1 MSQCRIDS
9 KLAPERILKDP
20 PGQFRMKPKCT
31 AKKDTVE
38 VDGIGL
44 ISLKRSRR
52 ARNMNLTVKPFSG
65 VGVTIPRG
73 VSLKQVEKFVVSKS
87 DWIVKHLAQARQLER
102 KRLKAASVIEE
113 TDAEEARK
121 FLVQKLETLAKRH
134 GFKVGNVSVRKQK
147 TRWGSCSVNNNIS
160 LNINLIHLP
169 QQLMTYVILHELLHT
184 RIKNH
189 GRQFWRGLD
198 DLVGDAR
205 LLRSRLNEYSYLL
218 LKI

>member
-1 MSQCRIDS
+1 MKTKRTGN
-9 KLAPERILKDP
+9 KDI
-20 PGQFRMKPKCT
+20 
-31 AKKDTVE
+31 VE

-44 ISLKRSRR
+44 IRLNRSRR

-73 VSLKQVEKFVVSKS
+73 VSLKQVEQFVVSKT
-87 DWIVKHLAQARQLER
+87 DWIAKHLAEARQLE
-102 KRLKAASVIEE
+102 KRRLHADSVIEE
-113 TDAEEARK
+113 TDAGEARK
-121 FLVQKLETLAKRH
+121 FLVQKLKTLAEQHR
-134 GFKVGNVSVRKQK
+134 FKVGKVSVRKQK

-169 QQLMTYVILHELLHT
+169 QQLATYVILHELLHT

-189 GRQFWRGLD
+189 GRQFWRELD
-198 DLVGDAR
+198 ELVGDAR
-205 LLRSRLNEYSYLL
+205 SLRSQLNEYSYLL

>member
-1 MSQCRIDS
+1 MKKKRTGN
-9 KLAPERILKDP
+9 KDI
-20 PGQFRMKPKCT
+20 
-31 AKKDTVE
+31 VE

-44 ISLKRSRR
+44 IRLKRSRR

-65 VGVTIPRG
+65 VGVTIPSG
-73 VSLKQVEKFVVSKS
+73 VSLKQVEQFVVSKT
-87 DWIVKHLAQARQLER
+87 DWIAKHLAQARQLE
-102 KRLKAASVIEE
+102 KRRLHAASVIEE
-113 TDAEEARK
+113 TDAGKARK
-121 FLVQKLETLAKRH
+121 FLVQKLMTLAEQH

>member
-1 MSQCRIDS
+1 
-9 KLAPERILKDP
+9 
-20 PGQFRMKPKCT
+20 MKTKRT
-31 AKKDTVE
+31 GKKESVE

-44 ISLKRSRR
+44 IRLTRSRR

-65 VGVTIPRG
+65 VGVTIPCG
-73 VSLKQVEKFVVSKS
+73 VSLKQVEQFVVSKT
-87 DWIVKHLAQARQLER
+87 DWIVKHLAQARQLE
-102 KRLKAASVIEE
+102 KRRLHAASAIEE
-113 TDAEEARK
+113 TDAGEARK
-121 FLVQKLETLAKRH
+121 FLVQKLETLAEQH

-147 TRWGSCSVNNNIS
+147 TLWGSCSVNNNIS

-189 GRQFWRGLD
+189 GRQFWRQLD
-198 DLVGDAR
+198 ELVGDAR
-205 LLRSRLNEYSYLL
+205 MLRSRLNEYSYLL

>member
-1 MSQCRIDS
+1 MKKKRTGN
-9 KLAPERILKDP
+9 KDIV
-20 PGQFRMKPKCT
+20 
-31 AKKDTVE
+31 D

-44 ISLKRSRR
+44 IRLKRSRR

-73 VSLKQVEKFVVSKS
+73 VSLKQVEQFIVSKT
-87 DWIVKHLAQARQLER
+87 DWIAKHLAQARQLE
-102 KRLKAASVIEE
+102 KRRLHAASVIEE
-113 TDAEEARK
+113 TDAGEARK
-121 FLVQKLETLAKRH
+121 FLVQKLEILAKRH

-189 GRQFWRGLD
+189 SRQFWRELD
-198 DLVGDAR
+198 ELVGDTR
-205 LLRSRLNEYSYLL
+205 TLRSQLNEYSYLL

>member
-1 MSQCRIDS
+1 MKTKRTGN
-9 KLAPERILKDP
+9 KDI
-20 PGQFRMKPKCT
+20 
-31 AKKDTVE
+31 VE

-44 ISLKRSRR
+44 IRLKRSRK

-73 VSLKQVEKFVVSKS
+73 VSLKQVEQFVVSKT
-87 DWIVKHLAQARQLER
+87 DWIAKHLAEARQLE
-102 KRLKAASVIEE
+102 KRRLHADSVIEE
-113 TDAEEARK
+113 TDAGEARK
-121 FLVQKLETLAKRH
+121 FLVQKLKTLAEQH

-169 QQLMTYVILHELLHT
+169 QQLATYVILHELLHT

-189 GRQFWRGLD
+189 GRQFWRELD
-198 DLVGDAR
+198 ELVGDAR
-205 LLRSRLNEYSYLL
+205 LLRSQLNEYSYLL

>member
-1 MSQCRIDS
+1 LLTRQPGFF
-9 KLAPERILKDP
+9 LQERITKDP
-20 PGQFRMKPKCT
+20 LGQFRMK
-31 AKKDTVE
+31 KKRTGNKDIVE

-44 ISLKRSRR
+44 IRLKRSRR

-73 VSLKQVEKFVVSKS
+73 VSLKQVEQFVVSKT
-87 DWIVKHLAQARQLER
+87 DWIAKHLAQARQLE
-102 KRLKAASVIEE
+102 KRRLHAASVIEE
-113 TDAEEARK
+113 TDAGKARK
-121 FLVQKLETLAKRH
+121 FLVQKLMTLAEQH

-169 QQLMTYVILHELLHT
+169 QQLTTYVILHELLHT

-189 GRQFWRGLD
+189 GRQFWRELD
-198 DLVGDAR
+198 ELVGDAR
-205 LLRSRLNEYSYLL
+205 LLRSQLNEYSYLL

>member
-1 MSQCRIDS
+1 
-9 KLAPERILKDP
+9 
-20 PGQFRMKPKCT
+20 
-31 AKKDTVE
+31 
-38 VDGIGL
+38 
-44 ISLKRSRR
+44 
-52 ARNMNLTVKPFSG
+52 MNLTVKPFSG

-73 VSLKQVEKFVVSKS
+73 VSLKQVEQFVVSKT

-102 KRLKAASVIEE
+102 KRLHAASVIEE
-113 TDAEEARK
+113 TDAGEARK
-121 FLVQKLETLAKRH
+121 FLVQKLKTLAERH
-134 GFKVGNVSVRKQK
+134 GFKVGDVSVRKQK

-189 GRQFWRGLD
+189 GRQFWRELD
-198 DLVGDAR
+198 GLVGDAR

>member
-1 MSQCRIDS
+1 MKKKRTGN
-9 KLAPERILKDP
+9 KDI
-20 PGQFRMKPKCT
+20 
-31 AKKDTVE
+31 VE

-44 ISLKRSRR
+44 IRLKRSRK

-65 VGVTIPRG
+65 VGVTIPSG
-73 VSLKQVEKFVVSKS
+73 VSLKQVEQFVVSKT
-87 DWIVKHLAQARQLER
+87 DWIAKHLAQARQLE
-102 KRLKAASVIEE
+102 KRRLHAASVIEE
-113 TDAEEARK
+113 TDAGKARK
-121 FLVQKLETLAKRH
+121 FLVQKLMTLAEQH

-184 RIKNH
+184 RLKNH
-189 GRQFWRGLD
+189 GRQFWRELD

-205 LLRSRLNEYSYLL
+205 MLRSRLNEYSYLL

>member
-1 MSQCRIDS
+1 
-9 KLAPERILKDP
+9 
-20 PGQFRMKPKCT
+20 MKTKR
-31 AKKDTVE
+31 ARKEDAVK
-38 VDGIGL
+38 VDGVGL
-44 ISLKRSRR
+44 IRLKRSRR

-73 VSLKQVEKFVVSKS
+73 VSLKQVEQFVVSKTE
-87 DWIVKHLAQARQLER
+87 WIVKHLAQARQLEK
-102 KRLKAASVIEE
+102 KRLHAASVIEE

-121 FLVQKLETLAKRH
+121 ILVQKLKTLAERH

-147 TRWGSCSVNNNIS
+147 TRWGSCSVDNNIS

-169 QQLMTYVILHELLHT
+169 QQLMSYVILHELLHT

-189 GRQFWRGLD
+189 GRQFWKELD

-205 LLRSRLNEYSYLL
+205 MLRSRLNEYSYLL

>member
-1 MSQCRIDS
+1 MKTKRTGN
-9 KLAPERILKDP
+9 KDV
-20 PGQFRMKPKCT
+20 
-31 AKKDTVE
+31 VE

-44 ISLKRSRR
+44 IRLKRSRR

-73 VSLKQVEKFVVSKS
+73 VSLKQVEQFVVSKT
-87 DWIVKHLAQARQLER
+87 DWIAKHLAEARQLE
-102 KRLKAASVIEE
+102 KRRLHADSVIEE
-113 TDAEEARK
+113 TDAGEARK
-121 FLVQKLETLAKRH
+121 FLVQKLKTLAEQH

-169 QQLMTYVILHELLHT
+169 QQLATYVILHELLHT

-189 GRQFWRGLD
+189 GRQFWRELD
-198 DLVGDAR
+198 ELVGDAR
-205 LLRSRLNEYSYLL
+205 LLRSQLNEYSYLL

>member
-1 MSQCRIDS
+1 MTI
-9 KLAPERILKDP
+9 DP
-20 PGQFRMKPKCT
+20 PEQFRMKTKRT
-31 AKKDTVE
+31 GNKDIVE

-44 ISLKRSRR
+44 IRLKRSRR

-73 VSLKQVEKFVVSKS
+73 VSLKQVEQFVVSKT
-87 DWIVKHLAQARQLER
+87 DWIAKHLAEARQLE
-102 KRLKAASVIEE
+102 KRRLHADSVIEE
-113 TDAEEARK
+113 TDAGEARK
-121 FLVQKLETLAKRH
+121 FLVQKLKTLAEQH
-134 GFKVGNVSVRKQK
+134 GFKVGKVSVRKQK

-169 QQLMTYVILHELLHT
+169 QQLATYVILHELLHT

-189 GRQFWRGLD
+189 GRQFWRELD
-198 DLVGDAR
+198 ELVGDAR
-205 LLRSRLNEYSYLL
+205 SLRSQLNEYSYLL

>member
-1 MSQCRIDS
+1 M
-9 KLAPERILKDP
+9 KKKHTGNKD
-20 PGQFRMKPKCT
+20 F
-31 AKKDTVE
+31 VE
-38 VDGIGL
+38 VDGIGV
-44 ISLKRSRR
+44 IRLKRSRR

-73 VSLKQVEKFVVSKS
+73 VSLKQVEQFLVSKT
-87 DWIVKHLAQARQLER
+87 DWIAKHLAQARQSE
-102 KRLKAASVIEE
+102 KRRLNATSVIEE
-113 TDAEEARK
+113 TDAGAARK
-121 FLVQKLETLAKRH
+121 FLVQKLKTLAKRH
-134 GFKVGNVSVRKQK
+134 GFMVGNVSVRKQK

-169 QQLMTYVILHELLHT
+169 QQLMTYVILHELVHT

-189 GRQFWRGLD
+189 GRQFWRELD

-205 LLRSRLNEYSYLL
+205 MLRSRLNEYSYLL

>member
-1 MSQCRIDS
+1 MTI
-9 KLAPERILKDP
+9 DP
-20 PGQFRMKPKCT
+20 PEQFRMKTKRT
-31 AKKDTVE
+31 GNKDIVE

-44 ISLKRSRR
+44 IRLKRSRR

-73 VSLKQVEKFVVSKS
+73 VSLKQVEQFVVSKT
-87 DWIVKHLAQARQLER
+87 DWIAKHLAEARQLE
-102 KRLKAASVIEE
+102 KRRLHADSVIEE
-113 TDAEEARK
+113 TDAGEARK
-121 FLVQKLETLAKRH
+121 FLVQKLKTLAEQH
-134 GFKVGNVSVRKQK
+134 GFKVGKVSVRKQK

-169 QQLMTYVILHELLHT
+169 QQLATYVILHELLHT

-189 GRQFWRGLD
+189 GRQFWRELD
-198 DLVGDAR
+198 ELVGDAR
-205 LLRSRLNEYSYLL
+205 MLRSQLNDYSYLL

>member
-1 MSQCRIDS
+1 MKKKRTGN
-9 KLAPERILKDP
+9 KDIV
-20 PGQFRMKPKCT
+20 
-31 AKKDTVE
+31 D

-44 ISLKRSRR
+44 IRLKRSRR

-73 VSLKQVEKFVVSKS
+73 VSLKQVEQFIVSKT
-87 DWIVKHLAQARQLER
+87 DWIAKHLAQARQLE
-102 KRLKAASVIEE
+102 KRRLHAASVIEE
-113 TDAEEARK
+113 TDAGKARK
-121 FLVQKLETLAKRH
+121 FLVQKLEILAKRH

-189 GRQFWRGLD
+189 SRQFWRELD

-205 LLRSRLNEYSYLL
+205 MLRSQLNEYSYLL

>member
-1 MSQCRIDS
+1 MKTKRTGN
-9 KLAPERILKDP
+9 KDI
-20 PGQFRMKPKCT
+20 
-31 AKKDTVE
+31 VE

-44 ISLKRSRR
+44 IRLKRSRK

-73 VSLKQVEKFVVSKS
+73 VSLKQVEQFVVSKT
-87 DWIVKHLAQARQLER
+87 DWIAKHLAEARQLE
-102 KRLKAASVIEE
+102 KRRLHADSVIEE
-113 TDAEEARK
+113 TDAGEARK
-121 FLVQKLETLAKRH
+121 FLVQKLKTLAEQH

-169 QQLMTYVILHELLHT
+169 QQLATYVILHELLHT

-189 GRQFWRGLD
+189 GRQFWRKLD
-198 DLVGDAR
+198 ELVGDAR
-205 LLRSRLNEYSYLL
+205 LLRSQLNEYSYLL

>member
-1 MSQCRIDS
+1 MKTKRTGN
-9 KLAPERILKDP
+9 KDI
-20 PGQFRMKPKCT
+20 
-31 AKKDTVE
+31 VE

-44 ISLKRSRR
+44 IRLKRSRR

-73 VSLKQVEKFVVSKS
+73 VSLKQVEQFVVSKT
-87 DWIVKHLAQARQLER
+87 DWIAKHLAEARQLE
-102 KRLKAASVIEE
+102 KRRLHADSVIEE
-113 TDAEEARK
+113 TDAGEARK
-121 FLVQKLETLAKRH
+121 FLVQKLKTLAEQH

-169 QQLMTYVILHELLHT
+169 QQLATYVILHELLHT

-189 GRQFWRGLD
+189 GRQFWRELD
-198 DLVGDAR
+198 ELVGDAR
-205 LLRSRLNEYSYLL
+205 LLRSQLNEYSYLL

>member
-1 MSQCRIDS
+1 MKKKRTGN
-9 KLAPERILKDP
+9 KDI
-20 PGQFRMKPKCT
+20 
-31 AKKDTVE
+31 VE

-44 ISLKRSRR
+44 IRLKRSRR

-65 VGVTIPRG
+65 VGVTIPSG
-73 VSLKQVEKFVVSKS
+73 VSLKQVEQFVVSKT
-87 DWIVKHLAQARQLER
+87 DWIAKHLAQARQLE
-102 KRLKAASVIEE
+102 KRRLHAASVIEE
-113 TDAEEARK
+113 TDAGKARK
-121 FLVQKLETLAKRH
+121 FLVQNLMTLAEQH

-184 RIKNH
+184 RLKNH
-189 GRQFWRGLD
+189 GRQFWRELD

-205 LLRSRLNEYSYLL
+205 MLRSRLNEYSYLL

>member
-1 MSQCRIDS
+1 MT
-9 KLAPERILKDP
+9 KDP
-20 PGQFRMKPKCT
+20 PEQFRMKTKRT
-31 AKKDTVE
+31 GNKDIVE

-44 ISLKRSRR
+44 IRLKRSRR

-73 VSLKQVEKFVVSKS
+73 VSLKQVEQFVVSKT
-87 DWIVKHLAQARQLER
+87 DWINKHLAQARQLER
-102 KRLKAASVIEE
+102 KRLHAANLMEE
-113 TDAEEARK
+113 TDAGEARK
-121 FLVQKLETLAKRH
+121 FLVQKLKTLAEQHR
-134 GFKVGNVSVRKQK
+134 FKVGKVSVRKQK

-169 QQLMTYVILHELLHT
+169 QQLATYVILHELLHT

-189 GRQFWRGLD
+189 GRQFWRELD
-198 DLVGDAR
+198 ELVGDAR
-205 LLRSRLNEYSYLL
+205 SLRSQLNEYSYLL

>member
-1 MSQCRIDS
+1 
-9 KLAPERILKDP
+9 
-20 PGQFRMKPKCT
+20 MKTKR
-31 AKKDTVE
+31 TVKVDAVK
-38 VDGIGL
+38 VDGVGL
-44 ISLKRSRR
+44 IRLKRSRR

-73 VSLKQVEKFVVSKS
+73 VSLKQVEQFVASKTE
-87 DWIVKHLAQARQLER
+87 WIIKHLAQARQLEI
-102 KRLKAASVIEE
+102 KRLHAASVIEE
-113 TDAEEARK
+113 TDAKEARK
-121 FLVQKLETLAKRH
+121 ILVQKLKTLAERH

-147 TRWGSCSVNNNIS
+147 TRWGSCSVDNNIS

-169 QQLMTYVILHELLHT
+169 QQLMSYVILHELLHT

-189 GRQFWRGLD
+189 GRQFWKELD

-205 LLRSRLNEYSYLL
+205 TLRSRLNEYSYLL

>member
-1 MSQCRIDS
+1 MKTKRTGN
-9 KLAPERILKDP
+9 KDI
-20 PGQFRMKPKCT
+20 
-31 AKKDTVE
+31 VE

-44 ISLKRSRR
+44 IRLKRSRR

-73 VSLKQVEKFVVSKS
+73 VSLKQVEQFVVSKT
-87 DWIVKHLAQARQLER
+87 DWIAKHLAEARQLE
-102 KRLKAASVIEE
+102 KRRLHADSVIEE
-113 TDAEEARK
+113 TDAGEARK
-121 FLVQKLETLAKRH
+121 FLVQKLKTLAEQHR
-134 GFKVGNVSVRKQK
+134 FKVGKVSVRKQK

-169 QQLMTYVILHELLHT
+169 QQLATYVILHELLHT

-189 GRQFWRGLD
+189 GRQFWGELD
-198 DLVGDAR
+198 ELVGDAR
-205 LLRSRLNEYSYLL
+205 KLRSQLNEFSYLL

>member
-1 MSQCRIDS
+1 MKTKRTGN
-9 KLAPERILKDP
+9 KDI
-20 PGQFRMKPKCT
+20 
-31 AKKDTVE
+31 VE

-44 ISLKRSRR
+44 IRLNRSRR

-73 VSLKQVEKFVVSKS
+73 VSLKQVEQFVASKT
-87 DWIVKHLAQARQLER
+87 DWIAKHLAQAKQLE
-102 KRLKAASVIEE
+102 KRRLHAARVIEE
-113 TDAEEARK
+113 TDAGEARK
-121 FLVQKLETLAKRH
+121 FLVQKLLTLAEQH

-169 QQLMTYVILHELLHT
+169 QQLTTYVILHELLHT

-189 GRQFWRGLD
+189 GRQFWRELD
-198 DLVGDAR
+198 ELVGDAR
-205 LLRSRLNEYSYLL
+205 MLRSQLNDYSYLL
-218 LKI
+218 IKI

>member
-1 MSQCRIDS
+1 MKTKRTGN
-9 KLAPERILKDP
+9 KDI
-20 PGQFRMKPKCT
+20 
-31 AKKDTVE
+31 VE

-44 ISLKRSRR
+44 IRLKRSRR

-73 VSLKQVEKFVVSKS
+73 VSLKQVEQFVVSKT
-87 DWIVKHLAQARQLER
+87 DWIAKHLAEARQLE
-102 KRLKAASVIEE
+102 KRRLHADSVIEE
-113 TDAEEARK
+113 TDAGEARK
-121 FLVQKLETLAKRH
+121 FLVQKLKTLAEQHR
-134 GFKVGNVSVRKQK
+134 FKVGKVSVRKQK

-169 QQLMTYVILHELLHT
+169 QQLATYVILHELLHT

-189 GRQFWRGLD
+189 GRQFWRELD
-198 DLVGDAR
+198 ELVGDAR
-205 LLRSRLNEYSYLL
+205 SLRSQLNEYSYLL

>member
-1 MSQCRIDS
+1 MTI
-9 KLAPERILKDP
+9 DP
-20 PGQFRMKPKCT
+20 PEQFRMKTKRT
-31 AKKDTVE
+31 GNKDIVE

-44 ISLKRSRR
+44 IRLNRSRR

-73 VSLKQVEKFVVSKS
+73 VSLKQVEQFVVSKT
-87 DWIVKHLAQARQLER
+87 DWIAKHLAEARQLE
-102 KRLKAASVIEE
+102 KRRLHADSVIEE
-113 TDAEEARK
+113 TDAGEARK
-121 FLVQKLETLAKRH
+121 FLVQKLKTLAEQHR
-134 GFKVGNVSVRKQK
+134 FKVGKVSVRKQK

-169 QQLMTYVILHELLHT
+169 QQLATYVILHELLHT

-189 GRQFWRGLD
+189 GRQFWRELD
-198 DLVGDAR
+198 ELVGDAR
-205 LLRSRLNEYSYLL
+205 SLRSQLNEYSYLL

>member
-1 MSQCRIDS
+1 MKTKRAS
-9 KLAPERILKDP
+9 KEDAVK
-20 PGQFRMKPKCT
+20 
-31 AKKDTVE
+31 
-38 VDGIGL
+38 VDGVGL
-44 ISLKRSRR
+44 IRLKRSRR

-73 VSLKQVEKFVVSKS
+73 VSLKQVEQFVVSKTE
-87 DWIVKHLAQARQLER
+87 WIVKHLAQARQLER
-102 KRLKAASVIEE
+102 KRLHAASVIEE

-121 FLVQKLETLAKRH
+121 ILVQKLKTLAERH

-147 TRWGSCSVNNNIS
+147 TRWGSCSVDNNIS

-169 QQLMTYVILHELLHT
+169 QQLMSYVILHELLHT

-189 GRQFWRGLD
+189 GRQFWKELD

-205 LLRSRLNEYSYLL
+205 MLRSRLNEYSYLL

>member
-1 MSQCRIDS
+1 MKTKRTGN
-9 KLAPERILKDP
+9 KDI
-20 PGQFRMKPKCT
+20 
-31 AKKDTVE
+31 VE

-44 ISLKRSRR
+44 IRLKRSRR

-65 VGVTIPRG
+65 VGVTIPSG
-73 VSLKQVEKFVVSKS
+73 VSLKQVEQFVVSKT
-87 DWIVKHLAQARQLER
+87 DWIAKHLAQARQLE
-102 KRLKAASVIEE
+102 KRRLHAASVIEE
-113 TDAEEARK
+113 TDAGEARK
-121 FLVQKLETLAKRH
+121 FLVQKLMTLADQH

-189 GRQFWRGLD
+189 GRHFWRELD
-198 DLVGDAR
+198 ELVGDAR
-205 LLRSRLNEYSYLL
+205 LLRSQLNEYSFLL

>member
-1 MSQCRIDS
+1 MKTKRTGN
-9 KLAPERILKDP
+9 KDI
-20 PGQFRMKPKCT
+20 
-31 AKKDTVE
+31 VE

-44 ISLKRSRR
+44 IRLKRSRR

-73 VSLKQVEKFVVSKS
+73 VSLKQVEQFVVSKT
-87 DWIVKHLAQARQLER
+87 DWIAKHLAEARRLE
-102 KRLKAASVIEE
+102 KRRLHAESVIEE
-113 TDAEEARK
+113 TDAGEARK
-121 FLVQKLETLAKRH
+121 FLVQKLKTLADQH

-169 QQLMTYVILHELLHT
+169 QQLATYVILHELLHT

-189 GRQFWRGLD
+189 GRQFWRELD
-198 DLVGDAR
+198 ELVGDAR
-205 LLRSRLNEYSYLL
+205 LLRSQLNEYSYLL

>member
-1 MSQCRIDS
+1 MKTKRTGN
-9 KLAPERILKDP
+9 KDI
-20 PGQFRMKPKCT
+20 
-31 AKKDTVE
+31 VE

-44 ISLKRSRR
+44 IRLKRSRK

-73 VSLKQVEKFVVSKS
+73 VSLKQVEQFVVSKT
-87 DWIVKHLAQARQLER
+87 DWIAKHLAEARQLE
-102 KRLKAASVIEE
+102 KRRLHADSVIEE
-113 TDAEEARK
+113 TDAGEARK
-121 FLVQKLETLAKRH
+121 FLVQKLKTLAEQH
-134 GFKVGNVSVRKQK
+134 GFKVGKVSVRKQK

-169 QQLMTYVILHELLHT
+169 QQLATYVILHELLHT

-189 GRQFWRGLD
+189 GRQFWRELD
-198 DLVGDAR
+198 ELVGDAR
-205 LLRSRLNEYSYLL
+205 LLRSQLNEYSYLL

>member
-1 MSQCRIDS
+1 MKKKRTGN
-9 KLAPERILKDP
+9 KDIV
-20 PGQFRMKPKCT
+20 
-31 AKKDTVE
+31 D

-44 ISLKRSRR
+44 IRLKRSRR

-73 VSLKQVEKFVVSKS
+73 VSLKQVEQFIVSKT
-87 DWIVKHLAQARQLER
+87 DWIAKHLAQARQLE
-102 KRLKAASVIEE
+102 KRRLHAASVIEE
-113 TDAEEARK
+113 TDAGEARK
-121 FLVQKLETLAKRH
+121 FLVQKLEILAKRH

-189 GRQFWRGLD
+189 SRQFWRELD
-198 DLVGDAR
+198 ELVGDAR
-205 LLRSRLNEYSYLL
+205 MLRSQLNEYSYLL

>member
-1 MSQCRIDS
+1 
-9 KLAPERILKDP
+9 
-20 PGQFRMKPKCT
+20 MKTKRT
-31 AKKDTVE
+31 AKKDAVE

-44 ISLKRSRR
+44 IRLKRSRR

-73 VSLKQVEKFVVSKS
+73 VSLKQVEQFVVSKT
-87 DWIVKHLAQARQLER
+87 DWINKHLAQARQLER
-102 KRLKAASVIEE
+102 KRLHAANLMEE
-113 TDAEEARK
+113 TDAGEARK
-121 FLVQKLETLAKRH
+121 FLVQKLETLAVRH
-134 GFKVGNVSVRKQK
+134 GFEVGSVSVRKQK

-169 QQLMTYVILHELLHT
+169 RQLMTYVILHELLHT

-189 GRQFWRGLD
+189 GRQFWRELD

-218 LKI
+218 LNI

>member
-1 MSQCRIDS
+1 MKTKRTGN
-9 KLAPERILKDP
+9 KDI
-20 PGQFRMKPKCT
+20 
-31 AKKDTVE
+31 VE

-44 ISLKRSRR
+44 IRLKRSRR

-65 VGVTIPRG
+65 VGVTIPSG
-73 VSLKQVEKFVVSKS
+73 VSLKQVEQFVVSKT
-87 DWIVKHLAQARQLER
+87 DWIAKHLAQARQLE
-102 KRLKAASVIEE
+102 KRRLHAASVIEE
-113 TDAEEARK
+113 TDAGEARK
-121 FLVQKLETLAKRH
+121 FLVQKLMTLANQH

-189 GRQFWRGLD
+189 GRHFWRELD
-198 DLVGDAR
+198 ELVGDAR
-205 LLRSRLNEYSYLL
+205 LLRSQLNEYSFLL

>member
-1 MSQCRIDS
+1 MKTKRTGN
-9 KLAPERILKDP
+9 KDI
-20 PGQFRMKPKCT
+20 
-31 AKKDTVE
+31 VE

-44 ISLKRSRR
+44 IRLKRSRR

-65 VGVTIPRG
+65 VGVTIPSG
-73 VSLKQVEKFVVSKS
+73 VSLKQVEQFVVSKT
-87 DWIVKHLAQARQLER
+87 DWIAKHLAQARQLE
-102 KRLKAASVIEE
+102 KRRLHAASVIEE
-113 TDAEEARK
+113 TDAGEARK
-121 FLVQKLETLAKRH
+121 FLVQKLMTLADQH

-189 GRQFWRGLD
+189 GRQFWRELD
-198 DLVGDAR
+198 ELVGDAR
-205 LLRSRLNEYSYLL
+205 LLRSQLNEYSYLL